1 MQQLASAAAAR
12 RGSPVT
18 LEEAGAYLDL
28 ANGDVTAA
36 LRELSDDA
44 AWEARAHVASAF
56 VPQRTGSAGGG
67 GGAGAWAEGAAQGL
81 RARFSAAMAAAGG
94 GDAGQK
100 RD

>member
-1 MQQLASAAAAR
+1 VS
-12 RGSPVT
+12 

-56 VPQRTGSAGGG
+56 VPQRAGSAGGG
-67 GGAGAWAEGAAQGL
+67 GGGAGGWAEGAAQGL